1 LDPVLGYGTA
11 GAGRLGS
18 YTTVNGSV
26 NFAVTEDFKLSFLV
40 NNIANRMPTMDVNS
54 YPGSSGE
61 PYNSSNFDVLGR
73 AYYLEA
79 KWSFGKGK

>member
-1 LDPVLGYGTA
+1 MAARKTK
-11 GAGRLGS
+11 GRRATMRLV
-18 YTTVNGSV
+18 YI
-26 NFAVTEDFKLSFLV
+26 DFWSALKLSFLV
-40 NNIANRMPTMDVNS
+40 NNVANRMPNMDVTS

>member
-1 LDPVLGYGTA
+1 MI
-11 GAGRLGS
+11 R
-18 YTTVNGSV
+18 
-26 NFAVTEDFKLSFLV
+26 
-40 NNIANRMPTMDVNS
+40 NNIANRMPDRDITS
-54 YPGSSGE
+54 YPGTSGA

>member
-1 LDPVLGYGTA
+1 M
-11 GAGRLGS
+11 
-18 YTTVNGSV
+18 
-26 NFAVTEDFKLSFLV
+26 
-40 NNIANRMPTMDVNS
+40 NNVANRMPDMDVTS

-61 PYNSSNFDVLGR
+61 PYNTSNFDVLGR

>member
-1 LDPVLGYGTA
+1 MA
-11 GAGRLGS
+11 GILPFGSKAGRH
-18 YTTVNGSV
+18 
-26 NFAVTEDFKLSFLV
+26 KLSFLV
-40 NNIANRMPTMDVNS
+40 NNLTNRMPDMDVTS
-54 YPGSSGE
+54 YPGSNGA

>member
-1 LDPVLGYGTA
+1 M
-11 GAGRLGS
+11 
-18 YTTVNGSV
+18 
-26 NFAVTEDFKLSFLV
+26 NFAVTDDFKLSFLV
-40 NNIANRMPTMDVNS
+40 NNLANRMPTMDVSN
-54 YPGSSGE
+54 YPGNSGA